1 MSTNNIYFHG
11 EIRKHIYLSFPLIR
25 SFVNDKIGLHI
36 RAVWWRFGCPL
47 TDCLATVEHRGFAK
61 RKCVFRA
68 FAKCSFRFIPRMR
81 KVPFGY
87 LLLAD
92 TLYTVQ

>member
-61 RKCVFRA
+61 RKCVLEHSQNA
-68 FAKCSFRFIPRMR
+68 VSDSSHACAKCHSGICS
-81 KVPFGY
+81 
-87 LLLAD
+87 
-92 TLYTVQ
+92 